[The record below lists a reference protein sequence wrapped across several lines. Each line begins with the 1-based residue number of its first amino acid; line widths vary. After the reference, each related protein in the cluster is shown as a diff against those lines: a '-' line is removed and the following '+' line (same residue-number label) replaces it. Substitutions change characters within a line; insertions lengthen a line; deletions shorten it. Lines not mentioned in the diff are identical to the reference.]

1 MKHQANQAIGIFD
14 SGIGGLTVANAISKH
29 LPDEELIYFG
39 DTANMPYG
47 DKSKDLIKSYALQIT
62 DFLLNVKKCKA
73 IVIACNTASAAAY
86 EYLRD
91 VNKGIT
97 PIINVIDP
105 IVEAVVNDI
114 DIHKIGLIAT
124 KTTVEAGVYQEKLA
138 RRRPDLAQASMAT
151 PLLAKMIEE
160 GFYNDNISHA
170 VIEKYLNEPILEGID
185 ALILG
190 CTHYVLIKDEINT
203 FYDHKVKL
211 FDSTDIVA
219 LKLKG
224 ILEKENLL
232 NDKRENENIFYISDI
247 TENFKE
253 SAKMFYGENIN
264 LELYKI
270 WDKPEN

>member
-1 MKHQANQAIGIFD
+1 VKHQANQAIGIFD

-105 IVEAVVNDI
+105 IVEAVVNDN

-138 RRRPDLAQASMAT
+138 RRRPDLAQASMA
-151 PLLAKMIEE
+151 
-160 GFYNDNISHA
+160 
-170 VIEKYLNEPILEGID
+170 ILEGID